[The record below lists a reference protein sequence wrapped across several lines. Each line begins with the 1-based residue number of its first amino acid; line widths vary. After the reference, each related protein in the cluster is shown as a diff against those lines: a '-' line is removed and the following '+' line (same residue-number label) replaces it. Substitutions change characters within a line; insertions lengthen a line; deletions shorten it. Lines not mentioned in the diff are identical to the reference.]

1 MFCSVFVALAKLFV
15 RLQDSGGALITCGL
29 ELVGK
34 ALVAHSHDLDGKD
47 GGVFRPVD
55 SDGGNAPAKC
65 AAMPASA
72 MIQENPL
79 SRADA
84 ANSLASF
91 GHRWADNTRISV
103 SIPYSLSVWI
113 AFSATGRSLVLPIIT
128 ATFRIV
134 LPP

>member
-1 MFCSVFVALAKLFV
+1 MIWTARMAAFFAPSIATVATGMPLGIWTVESSASMPSSFAPLHGTPMTGSV
-15 RLQDSGGALITCGL
+15 
-29 ELVGK
+29 
-34 ALVAHSHDLDGKD
+34 
-47 GGVFRPVD
+47 VFAAI
-55 SDGGNAPAKC
+55 APATC

-91 GHRWADNTRISV
+91 GHRWADNTRTSV